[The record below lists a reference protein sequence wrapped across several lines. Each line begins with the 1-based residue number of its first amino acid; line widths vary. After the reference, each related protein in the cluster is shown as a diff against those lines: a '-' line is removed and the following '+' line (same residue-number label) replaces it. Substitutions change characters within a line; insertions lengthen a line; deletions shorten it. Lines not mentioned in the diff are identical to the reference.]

1 MGVQTVVEPESF
13 AVLLEMLTKRKW
25 APTVIQVVKQA
36 DRPLRFGEVHQLIDG
51 LNEQTLHQ
59 TLLDLQRDGLIER
72 EAYDER
78 PPRVEYC
85 TTPLGRS
92 FCAALLSAFEW
103 AGQHHAEVL
112 AARQRFDEERAGGRH
127 P

>member
-1 MGVQTVVEPESF
+1 METVTGEESF

-25 APTVIQVVKQA
+25 APTVVLVLKQA
-36 DRPLRFGEVHQLIDG
+36 GGPLRFGEVHQRIDG
-51 LNEQTLHQ
+51 LSEQTLAQ
-59 TLLDLQRDGLIER
+59 TLLDLQRDGLIGR

-85 TTPLGRS
+85 ITPLGRS
-92 FCAALLSAFEW
+92 FCGALLPAFEW
-103 AGQHHAEVL
+103 AEEHHAEVI
-112 AARQRFDEERAGGRH
+112 AARRRFDDERGDGQR